1 MNRIVLLQG
10 KVKFLIGG
18 KCAAVAHKSASAFAL
33 TWFESKTDG
42 YSPDGRGKGNAFVSF
57 YRHSPAF
64 FAPPG
69 EIQVDF
75 FILVRQK

>member
-1 MNRIVLLQG
+1 MQC
-10 KVKFLIGG
+10 F
-18 KCAAVAHKSASAFAL
+18 AYKSASAFAQ
-33 TWFESKTDG
+33 TWFKSKTDG
-42 YSPDGRGKGNAFVSF
+42 YSPDERGKIKVWCVLTTLP
-57 YRHSPAF
+57 RL